1 MFSQNNRISSRQWHR
16 LLQAALLAP
25 AVVYLPAFVVSEEQG
40 AGLLLAGIAVSVL
53 YYCLLWLVRV
63 KMGMPLQEYVRRQWG
78 AFFGWTISI
87 ILILRIGPVLVCY
100 LKALTDIV
108 KERLIPDTNSVFIAA
123 MILAVS
129 CYFVL
134 QGIEGRGRSA
144 EILYW
149 VVIVP
154 VIIVIFGGLWRL
166 NGENYLTYTGIG
178 DTVVDR
184 HFWYSLFKLVYL
196 FCPAELI
203 LITGEEPEKQTLTAC
218 LTGAAAVLSF
228 AACLGTF
235 GYGGMQ
241 AESAPLV
248 ALTGFFNLFGS
259 GIFRQDS
266 IFLLFLL
273 IGFLLGTS
281 VLLAG
286 MVEAVLILHGKTKEK
301 RRRDFLYSRA
311 NRKWTFLFAVLL
323 FACLYLFTDITWEK
337 GKKHPDMEEKAY
349 ILALG
354 IDRVDGKYQFTYKF
368 SGKNVEEE
376 EFSCLAEDGK
386 DAEEQFAATSAKL
399 LDFSHVQAV
408 AVGDGCLEAESYF
421 NEIMKYLSGSKVFSS
436 DTLLVSAAPNAYDI
450 LTTDEGMESGIQLKE
465 LIAKEL
471 PDAESTVGRATNAW
485 RNDKQVTDI
494 VKVAVSPGG
503 KIELVKK

>member
-1 MFSQNNRISSRQWHR
+1 MFSENNRISSRQWHR
-16 LLQAALLAP
+16 LLQVILLAP
-25 AVVYLPAFVVSEEQG
+25 AVVYLPAFVVNEGQG
-40 AGLLLAGIAVSVL
+40 IGLLLAGITLSAL
-53 YYCLLWLVRV
+53 YYCLLWMVRV
-63 KMGMPLQEYVRRQWG
+63 KMGMSMQEYVRKQCG
-78 AFFGWTISI
+78 AFFGGMISL
-87 ILILRIGPVLVCY
+87 ILILRISPVLVCY
-100 LKALTDIV
+100 LRVLTDII

-123 MILAVS
+123 MILFVS

-149 VVIVP
+149 VVIIP

-166 NGENYLTYTGIG
+166 NSENYLTYEGIG
-178 DTVVDR
+178 DAVIDR

-203 LITGEEPEKQTLTAC
+203 LTAREEPENQIAAVC

-241 AESAPLV
+241 EESAPLV

-259 GIFRQDS
+259 SIFRQDS

-273 IGFLLGTS
+273 IGCLLGTS

-286 MVEAVLILHGKTKEK
+286 LTEAASVFYGITKRQERNSLHRTI
-301 RRRDFLYSRA
+301 R
-311 NRKWTFLFAVLL
+311 RKWAFLFSIVL

-337 GKKHPDMEEKAY
+337 GSRHPDLEEKAY

-376 EFSCLAEDGK
+376 EFSCLAEDGT

-408 AVGDGCLEAESYF
+408 AVEEGCLETEGCF

-450 LTTDEGMESGIQLKE
+450 LTTDEGTESGIQLKE

-485 RNDKQVTDI
+485 RNDKPVTDI
-494 VKVAVSPGG
+494 VKVVVSPGG
-503 KIELVKK
+503 RIELVKK